1 MLFDLFKKLFSKDV
15 EVSTQCDH
23 GDIVSDYD
31 GPSTTRVVLILTASS
46 VLVFSVGY
54 MIRPVLDLVREVYRD
69 NRNVN
74 VQFKQIEDLDEEKL
88 ELVLDDETDNI
99 EMD

>member
-1 MLFDLFKKLFSKDV
+1 MFFDILKKLFSREV
-15 EVSTQCDH
+15 EISTHECNHD
-23 GDIVSDYD
+23 DIISDYD

-69 NRNVN
+69 NKVETLEP
-74 VQFKQIEDLDEEKL
+74 KHIEIEDT
-88 ELVLDDETDNI
+88 DDIET
-99 EMD
+99 E

>member
-1 MLFDLFKKLFSKDV
+1 MFFDILKKLFSREV
-15 EVSTQCDH
+15 EISTHECNHD
-23 GDIVSDYD
+23 DIISDYD

-69 NRNVN
+69 NKN
-74 VQFKQIEDLDEEKL
+74 FKDELETLEPKHIEIEDT
-88 ELVLDDETDNI
+88 DDIET
-99 EMD
+99 E